1 MVRHLSLLFCKI
13 IEHVN
18 HGQSPAVTGDQPVH
32 ELGNQAQ
39 FMHPLEFD
47 KVIWMIGPSHIEMAF
62 ISAVGDSLEE
72 ND

>member
-32 ELGNQAQ
+32 ELGNQA
-39 FMHPLEFD
+39 FH
-47 KVIWMIGPSHIEMAF
+47 VSTAIHVSTG
-62 ISAVGDSLEE
+62 V
-72 ND
+72 